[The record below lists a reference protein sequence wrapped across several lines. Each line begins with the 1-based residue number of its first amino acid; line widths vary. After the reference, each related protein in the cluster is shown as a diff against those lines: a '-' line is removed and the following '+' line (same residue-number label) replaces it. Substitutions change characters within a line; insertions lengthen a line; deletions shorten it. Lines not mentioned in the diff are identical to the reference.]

1 MTSRF
6 GAGVRQQA
14 SDAAARPAA
23 VRRGE
28 WSPWL
33 VLAAGV
39 VVALTLV
46 GAGLA
51 YLLSHRSQIGVPF
64 DLRIYQT
71 GGLIAGRSRPWYD
84 PRLDSPLYGWPGYRG
99 YRFTYTPFAA
109 LTFTLLGHLTTMQL
123 VVGSVLVSVLAL
135 AMAVW
140 FTLGALDVGPAMMRA
155 GITLLA
161 AALTLALEPVQRTLS
176 LGQIEL
182 VLMALVIWD
191 LCQPDRRWW
200 KGAGVGVAAG
210 LKLVPLIFIPYLVL
224 TRRYRQAAVAVA
236 AFGGTML
243 AGAIVLPADSRTYWL
258 GGVFANSGRTGFVGF
273 GGNQSLR
280 GIITRILGSVTGG
293 EVVWLTAAVLT
304 AAIGLV
310 CAAVID
316 RHGHHMLGV
325 LGCALTGLLASP
337 VSWDHHWVW
346 TVPAVVTLAAYGW
359 RAVGA
364 VRWAWIGGAVAI
376 LGVFGAWP
384 VSMWD
389 EPLSQTSYQLG
400 LIWAPPDPN
409 PVFSRVGDQPWYPP
423 YHWRGVDLVTGNL
436 YVLTGIGLFILL
448 AVIAA
453 GLAAAH
459 RDGARS
465 TEPGPASDG
474 RSDGRRRRLDWSR
487 RGRPAKAGAA
497 HDRQPDSLQLHL
509 AEGGQGAAELD

>member
-1 MTSRF
+1 
-6 GAGVRQQA
+6 VRQA
-14 SDAAARPAA
+14 SNAAGQPAGI
-23 VRRGE
+23 RRVE
-28 WSPWL
+28 QSPWL
-33 VLAAGV
+33 VLAAGIA
-39 VVALTLV
+39 VALAVL
-46 GAGLA
+46 GAGLV
-51 YLLSHRSQIGVPF
+51 YLLSHRFNIGIPF
-64 DLRIYQT
+64 DLRIYQA
-71 GGLIAGRSRPWYD
+71 GGLIAGRSKPWYD
-84 PRLDSPLYGWPGYRG
+84 PRLGSPLYGWPGYHG

-109 LTFTLLGHLTTMQL
+109 LVFTLLGHLTVTQL
-123 VVGSVLVSVLAL
+123 LAGSVAVSVLAL

-140 FTLGALDVGPAMMRA
+140 FTLGAVEVRPPTTRA

-161 AALTLALEPVQRTLS
+161 TALTLALEPVQRTLS

-191 LCQPDRRWW
+191 MCQPDRRWW

-224 TRRYRQAAVAVA
+224 TRRYRQAAVAGA
-236 AFGGTML
+236 AFGATVL
-243 AGAIVLPADSRTYWL
+243 AGTIVLPGDSRAYWL
-258 GGVFANSGRTGFVGF
+258 GGMFADSGRTGFVGF

-280 GIITRILGSVTGG
+280 GIITRLVGSVAGG
-293 EVVWLTAAVLT
+293 SAVWLTAAVLT

-316 RHGHHMLGV
+316 RHGHHLLGV

-346 TVPAVVTLAAYGW
+346 AVPAVVTLAVYGW
-359 RAVGA
+359 RATGV
-364 VRWAWIGGAVAI
+364 VRWAWIGAAGVI

-436 YVLTGIGLFILL
+436 YVLTGFGLFILL
-448 AVIAA
+448 AAVAA
-453 GLAAAH
+453 GLAAA
-459 RDGARS
+459 RRETAGSAEREPARAGADR
-465 TEPGPASDG
+465 PGAAAG
-474 RSDGRRRRLDWSR
+474 GERRRLDWSR

-497 HDRQPDSLQLHL
+497 HDRQPDRLELHL
-509 AEGGQGAAELD
+509 GEGGQGAAELD